1 VRYYL
6 VNFVNSPDKENYI
19 LSVKALNEINFLRLF
34 ADFNPCP
41 VRTRIFFPFLC
52 LLFFKE
58 IQSREWFSV
67 VINKEW
73 QKIRSK
79 KY

>member
-19 LSVKALNEINFLRLF
+19 FSVKALNEINFLRLF

-41 VRTRIFFPFLC
+41 FPLLC

-58 IQSREWFSV
+58 IQSREWLST
-67 VINKEW
+67 VIKKEW